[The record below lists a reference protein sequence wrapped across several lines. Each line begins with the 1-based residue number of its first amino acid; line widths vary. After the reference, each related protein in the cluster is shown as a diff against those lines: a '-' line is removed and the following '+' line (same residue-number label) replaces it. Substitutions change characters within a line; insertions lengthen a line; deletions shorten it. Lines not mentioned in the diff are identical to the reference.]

1 MKLVIGLGNPGEKY
15 ANSRHNVGHVVIDK
29 LLKTQKLKNS
39 KQVKIFKS
47 QNFMNDSGNFV
58 RELTIRYPLS
68 DNDLYVIHDDLDLPL
83 GTWKIQFAKG
93 PKDHGGINDIE
104 QKLSTDNFWRV
115 RVGVDNRKP
124 ESLDYARDKTS
135 RGGAYVLQD
144 FSEDE
149 KKILEEVI
157 NKICKK
163 LARL

>member
-1 MKLVIGLGNPGEKY
+1 MKIIVGLGNPGEKY
-15 ANSRHNVGHVVIDK
+15 RNNRHNVGYTVVDK
-29 LLKTQKLKNS
+29 LSRMVKGRWLMVKKTN
-39 KQVKIFKS
+39 V
-47 QNFMNDSGNFV
+47 FMNESGLAV
-58 RELTIRYPLS
+58 KKLIDHYLLAI
-68 DNDLYVIHDDLDLPL
+68 DHLYVVHDDLDLPL
-83 GTWKIQFAKG
+83 GTWKMQFAKG